1 MVESMSLSRC
11 IEFAVD
17 AHRYQ
22 LDKLGKPYILHPLAV
37 MLQCEPGD
45 QKVAVMHDIWEDVYA
60 PKFIRVMVNL
70 TEPEYVALEAI
81 THLPNEP
88 YVDYIKRV
96 KTSDIAT
103 RVKIQDVIHN
113 QSRMDG
119 LPDDVVERM
128 TKKYITAMKM
138 LMPDAE

>member
-1 MVESMSLSRC
+1 MVESMSLSKC

-45 QKVAVMHDIWEDVYA
+45 QKVAVMHDIWEDVYE
-60 PKFIRVMVNL
+60 PKYIRYMVDL
-70 TEPEYVALEAI
+70 SEPEYEALEAI

-88 YVDYIKRV
+88 YVDYINRV
-96 KTSDIAT
+96 KKSEIAT
-103 RVKIQDVIHN
+103 RVKIQDVRHN
-113 QSRMDG
+113 QTRMNG
-119 LPDDVVERM
+119 LPEDVVERM
-128 TKKYITAMKM
+128 NKKYETAMKM
-138 LMPDAE
+138 LIGD